1 MRLRAGASLIAPGTI
16 ALLALL
22 SAASMRRAIASA
34 APNPANSPPSFAG
47 ARATI
52 GGAELPASSAL
63 ADGRNLLANGD
74 FAKGSGKSPDHWR
87 TGGWNESPSVTQ
99 YDWLHQ
105 PGGAPEL
112 TVTSLQPN
120 DARWLQSLSLGP
132 GYYYVSA
139 EVRTENVPPNAAGA
153 YVSLDED
160 SVNSPDLHGTSD
172 WRRVGLYLKIGAHGA
187 DVDIA
192 LRLGGF
198 GSLNT
203 GHAFFRDARVVQLE
217 APAADATPVFDLA
230 AVRRASVAPP
240 VGKPW
245 TLWATFVFLAGVA
258 AAGWYVYG
266 AAGVKFATTPSDPPA
281 SAPPAPT
288 RPRGR
293 SRSERRRRS
302 RERR

>member
-1 MRLRAGASLIAPGTI
+1 MSGAAVSAAFTAPG
-16 ALLALL
+16 AH
-22 SAASMRRAIASA
+22 
-34 APNPANSPPSFAG
+34 
-47 ARATI
+47 
-52 GGAELPASSAL
+52 
-63 ADGRNLLANGD
+63 NLLANGD

-112 TVTSLQPN
+112 TVTSLQAN

-132 GYYYVSA
+132 GYYYVST
-139 EVRTENVPPNAAGA
+139 EVRTENVPTNAAGA

-160 SVNSPDLHGTSD
+160 SVNSPDLRGNSG
-172 WRRVGLYLKIGAHGA
+172 WQRVGLYLKVGAHGA

-203 GHAFFRDARVVQLE
+203 GRAFFRDARLVQLG
-217 APAADATPVFDLA
+217 ALPADAAPRFDLA

-245 TLWATFVFLAGVA
+245 TLWATFVFLASVA
-258 AAGWYVYG
+258 LAGWYVYG
-266 AAGVKFATTPSDPPA
+266 AADGWVTASSPVSPA
-281 SAPPAPT
+281 SATPSSST
-288 RPRGR
+288 KQSLPRG
-293 SRSERRRRS
+293 ERRRRN
-302 RERR
+302 RRRR

>member
-1 MRLRAGASLIAPGTI
+1 MRLKAGSFPAAST
-16 ALLALL
+16 ALAVVALAL
-22 SAASMRRAIASA
+22 AASPCRAAASA
-34 APNPANSPPSFAG
+34 APDPANSPPSAAASG
-47 ARATI
+47 
-52 GGAELPASSAL
+52 GGASPAALPL
-63 ADGRNLLANGD
+63 AGGRNLLANGD
-74 FAKGSGKSPDHWR
+74 FARGSGKSPDHWR

-105 PGGAPEL
+105 SGGAPEL

-132 GYYYVSA
+132 GYYYLGV
-139 EVRTENVPPNAAGA
+139 EVRTEDVPPNAAGA

-160 SVNSPDLHGTSD
+160 SVNSPDLRGTSD

-203 GHAFFRDARVVQLE
+203 GRAFFRDARLVRLE
-217 APAADATPVFDLA
+217 ALPAAAAPVFDLA

-245 TLWATFVFLAGVA
+245 TLWAMFLFLGGVA

-266 AAGVKFATTPSDPPA
+266 AAGVMFAAAPSDPPA
-281 SAPPAPT
+281 SAPPPRV
-288 RPRGR
+288 RPRGLAR
-293 SRSERRRRS
+293 GGRRRRS
-302 RERR
+302 RRRR